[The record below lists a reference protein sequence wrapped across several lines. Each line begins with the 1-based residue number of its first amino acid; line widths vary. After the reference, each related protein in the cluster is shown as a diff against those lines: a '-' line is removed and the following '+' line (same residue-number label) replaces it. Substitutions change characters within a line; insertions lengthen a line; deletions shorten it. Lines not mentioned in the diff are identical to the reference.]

1 MNLNRNCKKFY
12 LIFWPNS
19 SRKKILLS
27 EKISKYLKEI
37 YFVLG
42 GIRNLNVPRNGRVR
56 LQCKGRRE
64 IRVLKAAFGAGRCRT
79 PHAHCVLS
87 QLCNGNKSCVYC
99 LPIHRRN
106 VDSPCNTRRARLELQ
121 YECIRRPG
129 KFYYNSCCLTD
140 IYQDTS
146 AEIDWMYTNEW
157 CMREQGKE
165 GEERGKKEGRID
177 REDRDML

>member
-1 MNLNRNCKKFY
+1 MNLCRNCKKFY
-12 LIFWPNS
+12 LIFWSNS
-19 SRKKILLS
+19 SRKILLS

-37 YFVLG
+37 DFVLG

-87 QLCNGNKSCVYC
+87 QLCNGNKSCDIVAN
-99 LPIHRRN
+99 HREL
-106 VDSPCNTRRARLELQ
+106 DSPCNTRRARLELQ

-129 KFYYNSCCLTD
+129 KFII
-140 IYQDTS
+140 IYVVSQILSGHQCRNRLDV
-146 AEIDWMYTNEW
+146 Y
-157 CMREQGKE
+157 
-165 GEERGKKEGRID
+165 
-177 REDRDML
+177 